1 MLMKRQFCLL
11 AVVLN
16 NGCLTN
22 NRNFIVRFMMTVLL
36 WSCVWCSATDAGP
49 TASSSSSAP
58 AVSSIGA
65 TRSCCSCR
73 SRRWHQCWS
82 SWSHVDVR
90 SSSYIVI
97 QRGACAQRRRT
108 KQLGRQRRE
117 RFAAFNWSSMLSSLF
132 IRCIC
137 CLVELTRKTSCHTP
151 VIMVLK
157 LGVHGSK
164 SSSRWWHLMFYR
176 ASFEHFMKY
185 FASLITYCDNRFFY
199 GDDKL
204 SKTYFPQP
212 EIGGRICCPL
222 QFKK

>member
-151 VIMVLK
+151 VIMVVK
-157 LGVHGSK
+157 LGGPWV
-164 SSSRWWHLMFYR
+164 
-176 ASFEHFMKY
+176 
-185 FASLITYCDNRFFY
+185 
-199 GDDKL
+199 
-204 SKTYFPQP
+204 
-212 EIGGRICCPL
+212 EIV
-222 QFKK
+222 FKMMTFNVL